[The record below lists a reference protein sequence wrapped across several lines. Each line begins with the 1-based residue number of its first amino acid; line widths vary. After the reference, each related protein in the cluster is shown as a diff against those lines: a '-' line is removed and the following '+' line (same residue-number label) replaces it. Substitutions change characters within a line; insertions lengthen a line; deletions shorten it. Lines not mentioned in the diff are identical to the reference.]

1 MDDRHGPVANAPA
14 ATSLPAAM
22 PAHDAPPP
30 PPGSAAPATGGSVPP
45 RKRKRLTKACDVCRQ
60 RKVKCDG
67 RIPCGPCQLMAPE
80 ACAYAA
86 VTRKRGPRRGRTHQ
100 HGHDTVNSPE
110 LDYSAASSSAAPSR
124 RTSFGASATGGALA
138 AGYDDGDRDDDDDAP
153 PAHDDLRSPLLAPA
167 AESAVHMRGSLRQLG
182 SERTRSVSSDL
193 GLLAAAAERLSSFD
207 AVLSATVAA
216 IGAGS
221 RAPPLDLPPL
231 PPVLR
236 RFAPSPSRTGSG
248 VPLPPPVAPGPA
260 TPAAHHALASPETLP
275 RATEALRGNTW
286 DQARPPS
293 THFPSPAAPGARA
306 VDPTSRPGDLPPWL
320 AQTLVHGYRSD
331 LGALAETEWADWAA
345 IEQDVAAGR
354 VTAVTLAACAAA
366 VAVVGPHLAPSVPPT
381 ALAASAESWAVQA
394 SAMVLSGDDDVSG
407 SDAVMALT
415 LVARAAVAKFDRDPM
430 PTRGH
435 RAWISLGAALQSLD
449 RDLEESD
456 ASSRHAVSPAS
467 TPTSESRTLALVV
480 DVTTMTVS
488 TAARMGRDPAA
499 LIPARCLDLLS
510 NARATSAAAAAVA
523 AWHAAR
529 LLRVAVDV
537 LHLLNRPR
545 AATVAADPLDPQLV
559 HHLHRTL
566 ADLRDQWPAGW
577 ARPAASSRVLALHAT
592 YLAAVMWLHRG
603 ATVALDAMANDRLVP
618 PAQEAARAAHH
629 RICVEAADSVVHI
642 AQWLPHHPRALR
654 PVVVAAVVQAALVF
668 AHQDRTAQTDAQQAT
683 RVHALGRALEWAMN
697 SVDANRDN
705 LWAWAVRAV
714 DDPPPP
720 WSPGLQALAGR
731 SDAGWWAWW
740 TAVVAAQ
747 RRTPPLPVH
756 EPPPP
761 ISRANPSVPAR
772 SPPTAAG
779 SAWHPGPPPPP
790 PASAPARHARTSP
803 GAVDGGRA
811 PVLPSIRLLLQ
822 ATDVAPVPPPL
833 PHPHPHAA
841 ADPFRSTTG
850 PVAGYP
856 PPPPP
861 PALPRVRT
869 MSNLNI
875 SDQMDVVVGGEARTA
890 AAAASAARNKL
901 TQAPLR

>member
-1 MDDRHGPVANAPA
+1 MVLLVAILVGVDGCHVFTGICSPICPVPCPVVGLTGCALHFLLSFLPSPRAPA
-14 ATSLPAAM
+14 PS
-22 PAHDAPPP
+22 
-30 PPGSAAPATGGSVPP
+30 P
-45 RKRKRLTKACDVCRQ
+45 RYHVHL
-60 RKVKCDG
+60 
-67 RIPCGPCQLMAPE
+67 LL
-80 ACAYAA
+80 
-86 VTRKRGPRRGRTHQ
+86 GPRRGRTHQ
-100 HGHDTVNSPE
+100 HGRDTVHSPE

-124 RTSFGASATGGALA
+124 RTSFGTPATGGARA
-138 AGYDDGDRDDDDDAP
+138 AEYDDGDRDDDDDP
-153 PAHDDLRSPLLAPA
+153 PAAHDVLRSPLLALA
-167 AESAVHMRGSLRQLG
+167 AESAVDTHGSLRQFG

-193 GLLAAAAERLSSFD
+193 GLLAAAAERVSAFD
-207 AVLSATVAA
+207 AALSTTVAA
-216 IGAGS
+216 INMGT

-236 RFAPSPSRTGSG
+236 RFAPSPSRTGVLQG
-248 VPLPPPVAPGPA
+248 VPPPPLPGGPALA

-275 RATEALRGNTW
+275 RATDALRGNNW

-320 AQTLVHGYRSD
+320 AQKLVHGYRND
-331 LGALAETEWADWAA
+331 LGALAETEWADWTA

-354 VTAVTLAACAAA
+354 VSAVTLAACAAA
-366 VAVVGPHLAPSVPPT
+366 VAVVGPHLAPSVPPA

-394 SAMVLSGDDDVSG
+394 TAMVLSGDDDVSG
-407 SDAVMALT
+407 SDAVMTLT
-415 LVARAAVAKFDRDPM
+415 LVARAAVAKCDRDPM

-435 RAWISLGAALQSLD
+435 RAWVALGAALQALD

-456 ASSRHAVSPAS
+456 ASRRHAAS
-467 TPTSESRTLALVV
+467 SAWAPTSESRALALVV

-488 TAARMGRDPAA
+488 TAARTGRDPAA
-499 LIPARCLDLLS
+499 LIPARCLDILS
-510 NARATSAAAAAVA
+510 CARAASTSPADVVA
-523 AWHAAR
+523 SHAAR

-566 ADLRDQWPAGW
+566 ADLRDLWPADW
-577 ARPAASSRVLALHAT
+577 ARPAASPRVLALHAT

-642 AQWLPHHPRALR
+642 VQWLPHHPRALR

-668 AHQDRTAQTDAQQAT
+668 AHQDRTAQTDAQQAA

-705 LWAWAVRAV
+705 LWTWAVRAV

-747 RRTPPLPVH
+747 RQTPPLPPPASLLVH
-756 EPPPP
+756 DPPPMP
-761 ISRANPSVPAR
+761 RANPQAPAR
-772 SPPTAAG
+772 SPPAAAG
-779 SAWHPGPPPPP
+779 TAWHPGLPPP
-790 PASAPARHARTSP
+790 PASAPARHPGTSSDV
-803 GAVDGGRA
+803 VDSGRA

-822 ATDVAPVPPPL
+822 ATDVSPVPPPL
-833 PHPHPHAA
+833 PHPHPHSHAA
-841 ADPFRSTTG
+841 TDPFRSTSG
-850 PVAGYP
+850 PVAGNP

-861 PALPRVRT
+861 PAFPRVRT
-869 MSNLNI
+869 MSDLNI
-875 SDQMDVVVGGEARTA
+875 SDPMDAVSGGARAAAAA

>member
-1 MDDRHGPVANAPA
+1 
-14 ATSLPAAM
+14 M
-22 PAHDAPPP
+22 PTLMPTHDAPPP
-30 PPGSAAPATGGSVPP
+30 PSGSAAPAAGGSVPP

-80 ACAYAA
+80 VCAYAA

-100 HGHDTVNSPE
+100 HGHDTVHSPE

-124 RTSFGASATGGALA
+124 RTSFGTSAAGGGAHP

-153 PAHDDLRSPLLAPA
+153 LAHDDLRSPLLAPA
-167 AESAVHMRGSLRQLG
+167 ADSAVNARGSLRQFG

-193 GLLAAAAERLSSFD
+193 GLLAAAAERLSAFD
-207 AVLSATVAA
+207 TVHTTTAVAA
-216 IGAGS
+216 TGAGS
-221 RAPPLDLPPL
+221 RPPALDPAPL

-236 RFAPSPSRTGSG
+236 RFAPSPPRTSSG
-248 VPLPPPVAPGPA
+248 VPLLPPVAPLPA
-260 TPAAHHALASPETLP
+260 TPAVHHALASPETLS
-275 RATEALRGNTW
+275 RATDLQRGNNW

-306 VDPTSRPGDLPPWL
+306 VDPTSRPGDLPLWL
-320 AQTLVHGYRSD
+320 AQALVHGYRSD
-331 LGALAETEWADWAA
+331 LGALAESEWADWVA
-345 IEQDVAAGR
+345 IEQDVATGR

-366 VAVVGPHLAPSVPPT
+366 VAVVGPHLAPSVPPA

-435 RAWISLGAALQSLD
+435 RAWIALGAALQALD

-456 ASSRHAVSPAS
+456 ASSRHAALPVSA
-467 TPTSESRTLALVV
+467 PTSELRTLALVV

-488 TAARMGRDPAA
+488 IAACMGRDPAA
-499 LIPARCLDLLS
+499 LIPARCLDYLS
-510 NARATSAAAAAVA
+510 NTRAASASAADAA

-537 LHLLNRPR
+537 LHLHNRPR
-545 AATVAADPLDPQLV
+545 AATVATDPLDPQLV

-577 ARPAASSRVLALHAT
+577 ARPAVSSRVLALHAT
-592 YLAAVMWLHRG
+592 YLAAVMWLHRS

-668 AHQDRTAQTDAQQAT
+668 AHQERTAQTDPQQAA

-697 SVDANRDN
+697 GVDANRDN
-705 LWAWAVRAV
+705 LWAWVVRAV

-747 RRTPPLPVH
+747 RRTPPLPPPAPLPVH
-756 EPPPP
+756 ETTPPVP
-761 ISRANPSVPAR
+761 RANPPVPAR
-772 SPPTAAG
+772 SPPTAVG
-779 SAWHPGPPPPP
+779 PAWHPGPPPPP
-790 PASAPARHARTSP
+790 PVSAPARHARTSP
-803 GAVDGGRA
+803 DSVDGGRA

-822 ATDVAPVPPPL
+822 ATNVSPVPQPL
-833 PHPHPHAA
+833 PHPHPHPHAA
-841 ADPFRSTTG
+841 TDPFRSSTG
-850 PVAGYP
+850 PVTGYP

-875 SDQMDVVVGGEARTA
+875 SDQMDVVVVGGEARTA
-890 AAAASAARNKL
+890 AEAASAARNKL